1 MAASA
6 GGGWYPRSSVDW
18 YQLEREL
25 DSVPSD
31 FRAARF
37 DSLKHVVEVLGS
49 VDPKETVEELKESRV
64 RLEGLIDQV
73 VDAYHNGFNVAI
85 QNYSQILHLFTE
97 SRDQVDGLRLSLLDA
112 RRRLGAQSRVLR
124 QQWCRSVKLEFASK
138 IIDDVA
144 EVMEVPAK
152 IDGFQKQQDWPKA
165 VNALIEG
172 CGKLCQEEL
181 SKIHALRK
189 VKDDLGA
196 RWRMLQSQI
205 CTEILRRV
213 YETEITDFDAL
224 GASTKGRSNHKR
236 AGNLSSGQTPRH
248 TRNISVGSEKES
260 TSSLKGSSFTLRKRL
275 SDASELVAPE
285 DTTSH
290 NVKEL
295 VDCLAQMGSLQELKK
310 ELSRSMSTRIKE
322 TIMQSVI
329 SSEIG
334 AETAHDKEIGK

>member
-1 MAASA
+1 MATSS

-49 VDPKETVEELKESRV
+49 VDPKETVEELKESKV
-64 RLEGLIDQV
+64 RLQGLIDQV

-97 SRDQVDGLRLSLLDA
+97 SRDQVDGLRLSLLDS

-124 QQWCRSVKLEFASK
+124 QQWCRSVKLDFAVK
-138 IIDDVA
+138 IVDHVA
-144 EVMEVPAK
+144 EVLEVPAK

-213 YETEITDFDAL
+213 YETELTDIDAI
-224 GASTKGRSNHKR
+224 GTSAKARPSHRR

-248 TRNISVGSEKES
+248 TRNVSLGSEKDS
-260 TSSLKGSSFTLRKRL
+260 TSSLRGSSFTLRRRL
-275 SDASELVAPE
+275 SDAGELLASEVAVSFSIK
-285 DTTSH
+285 D
-290 NVKEL
+290 L

-310 ELSRSMSTRIKE
+310 ELSRSMSAKIKGAIIQL
-322 TIMQSVI
+322 IM

-334 AETAHDKEIGK
+334 SETSREKGLGE